1 MKIDTPARRDIP
13 ALQALWKEAFSDSEE
28 FLVLFFS
35 SGFSPARCMAA
46 WQAEELASALYWFDC
61 EADGQKIAYL
71 YAIATA
77 KRFRRQGICRAL
89 MEAVHCHLQQNGYAG
104 ALLVPESPALAEYYH
119 RIGYYTATTICEFSA
134 FRGGTALPLRQID
147 ATEYAALR
155 QAFLPSGSVLQE
167 GENLDFLAGNTQF
180 YSGENLLLAVQTGN
194 NSLFLPEFLGDPACA
209 PGVLTALGAA
219 NGTFRTPGSQK
230 PFAMFLPLAAGASK
244 PQYFA
249 FAFD

>member
-1 MKIDTPARRDIP
+1 MKIDAPARRDIP

-28 FLVLFFS
+28 FLALFFS
-35 SGFSPARCMAA
+35 TGFSPARCMAA
-46 WQAEELASALYWFDC
+46 WQEEELAAALYWFDC
-61 EADGQKIAYL
+61 EANGQKIAYL

-89 MEAVHCHLQQNGYAG
+89 MEAVHCHLQQKGYVG
-104 ALLVPESPALAEYYH
+104 ALLVPETPALAQYYR
-119 RIGYYTATTICEFSA
+119 RIGYCTATAISEFSA
-134 FRGGTALPLRQID
+134 CRADAPLLLRQID
-147 ATEYAALR
+147 AKEYAALR
-155 QAFLPSGSVLQE
+155 QAFLPLGSVLQE

-180 YSGENLLLAVQTGN
+180 YSGENLLLAVQTGSN
-194 NSLFLPEFLGDPACA
+194 GMFVPEFLGDPACA
-209 PGVLTALGAA
+209 PGVLATLGAA

-230 PFAMFLPLAAGASK
+230 PFAMFLPLAAGVSK